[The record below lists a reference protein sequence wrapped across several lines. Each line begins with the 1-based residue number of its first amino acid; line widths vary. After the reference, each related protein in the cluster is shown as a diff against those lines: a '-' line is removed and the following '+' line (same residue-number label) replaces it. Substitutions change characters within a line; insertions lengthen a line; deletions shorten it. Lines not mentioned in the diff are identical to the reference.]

1 MPRQLPLTVPGL
13 ALMAILGCATYHPLP
28 LDRQAERRA
37 LAPPDMRAVTV
48 EAARIRHPLLEP
60 VHLDLAQGL
69 TPDQAAVVAV
79 LTNPQLRVARDQR
92 GLVQAQ
98 VIQAGLLPNPVASYR
113 QDIPTGGNDR
123 GKVTGYDTQLGF
135 DLTSLLTYALRREA
149 AGAQAQAVDL
159 DIAWQEWQVAQAVRM
174 AAFHILALRE
184 ELPLARS
191 VEREARRTATAMTSA
206 VRTGAVSG
214 GEEAAAN
221 SRWQQTRDG
230 VLLLE
235 QEEGRQGRTLKA
247 LLGLP
252 PGEPLVLR
260 ADASLP
266 EWPTLP
272 SQEVLIEGLGERR
285 LDLLALKKG
294 YESQD
299 DRLRIAIRSQ
309 FPDIGIDLSHARDT
323 DNVVTTGY
331 GVAIQLPLFDRGQ
344 GRVAYASA
352 TRQQLHD
359 DFAARLFAARAD
371 VAQILA
377 DLATVRER
385 LQTAHAV
392 LPSLQV
398 VAEAYEKAT
407 ASGAVDLVAAQ
418 AARAAYLS
426 QAMAVVR
433 LRAEQADLG
442 LALEVASGCYMPGDP
457 MSPAGAAAGGT
468 PPHSGDP
475 R

>member
-1 MPRQLPLTVPGL
+1 MPRQLPRTVPGL

-28 LDRQAERRA
+28 LDRQAERRI

-48 EAARIRHPLLEP
+48 EAARIRHPLLQP
-60 VHLDLAQGL
+60 VHLDLARGL

-79 LTNPQLRVARDQR
+79 LTNPQLRAARDQR
-92 GLVQAQ
+92 GLARAQ
-98 VIQAGLLPNPVASYR
+98 VIQAGLLPNPVASYS
-113 QDIPTGGNDR
+113 QDIPTGGSDR
-123 GKVTGYDTQLGF
+123 GKVTGYDTRLGF
-135 DLTSLLTYALRREA
+135 DLTSLLTYSLRREA

-159 DIAWQEWQVAQAVRM
+159 DIAWQEWQVAQAARM

-191 VEREARRTATAMTSA
+191 AEREAGRTVAAMASA

-214 GEEAAAN
+214 VEEAAAN
-221 SRWQQTRDG
+221 SSWQQARDG
-230 VLLLE
+230 LLLLE

-266 EWPTLP
+266 DWPNLP
-272 SQEVLIEGLGERR
+272 SQEVLVENLGERR

-352 TRQQLHD
+352 TRQQLYD

-371 VAQILA
+371 VAQIMA

-385 LQTAHAV
+385 LKTAHAA
-392 LPSLQV
+392 LPSLKA

-407 ASGAVDLVAAQ
+407 ASGAADLVVAQ

-442 LALEVASGCYMPGDP
+442 LALEVASGCYLPGDA
-457 MSPAGAAAGGT
+457 MSPAAVSERKA
-468 PPHSGDP
+468 P
-475 R
+475 